1 MRADMDAANDNNRKE
16 LIFACRESL
25 YPMTESIPD
34 LATQLLQLQE
44 RHRELDAEIAQL
56 EMFPYQDQL
65 HLRRLKK
72 EKLRIKDLIERVRT
86 MLIPDLDA

>member
-1 MRADMDAANDNNRKE
+1 MIEPEAE
-16 LIFACRESL
+16 LSAHL
-25 YPMTESIPD
+25 TY
-34 LATQLLQLQE
+34 LQE

-56 EMFPYQDQL
+56 EQFPYQDQL

-72 EKLRIKDLIERVRT
+72 EKLRIKDSIERVRT

>member
-1 MRADMDAANDNNRKE
+1 
-16 LIFACRESL
+16 
-25 YPMTESIPD
+25 MTEPD
-34 LATQLLQLQE
+34 SELAAQLLHLQQ

-56 EMFPYQDQL
+56 EIFPYQDQL

-72 EKLRIKDLIERVRT
+72 EKLRIKDTMERVRT